1 MTNFNPVTKIKVF
14 GIGGG
19 GNNAVNRMV
28 EAELAGVQFYVA
40 NTDKQVLDSSKCDNR
55 ILLGFNT
62 THGLGAGGNPA
73 VGKAAAEESRAEIKA
88 AMEGADMVFIAAG
101 LGGGTGTGAAPVF
114 AQCARETGALTIGVV
129 TKPFEFEGKKRMMQ
143 AISGL
148 DELKMNVD
156 SIIIVPNEKVNDFLG
171 TLPIKQAFRE
181 ADNVLRQAV
190 QTITDLVSYNAQ
202 INLDFADIR
211 AVMQGKGAALIG
223 VGQAASGEKGAKDPA
238 EMAREAAENA
248 INCPLLEADVR
259 GAKNAIINVSGG
271 ELLTIEIARSAVEY
285 IKKVAGN
292 DIDIYF
298 GLVMNDALNDS
309 IVVTIIA
316 TGFEESQQYDVM
328 FGDDR
333 YERAKEE
340 QSQPQLMPQR
350 DDSSDF
356 FSRRFE

>member
-40 NTDKQVLDSSKCDNR
+40 NTDKAVLDASICENR
-55 ILLGFNT
+55 ILLGYNT

-73 VGKAAAEESRAEIKA
+73 VGKAAAEESREEIKA
-88 AMEGADMVFIAAG
+88 AMAGADMIFIAAG
-101 LGGGTGTGAAPVF
+101 LGGGTGTGAAPIF
-114 AQCARETGALTIGVV
+114 AQCAREAGALTIGVV

-156 SIIIVPNEKVNDFLG
+156 SIIIVPNEKVNSYLG
-171 TLPIKQAFRE
+171 SLPIKQAFLE

-211 AVMQGKGAALIG
+211 AVMAGKGAALIG
-223 VGQAASGEKGAKDPA
+223 VGQASSEEMTSKDPT
-238 EMAREAAENA
+238 EMAKEAAKNA
-248 INCPLLEADVR
+248 ITCPLLEANVQ

-271 ELLTIEIARSAVEY
+271 DLLTIDIARSAVEY
-285 IKKVAGN
+285 IKSVAGN

-298 GLVMNDALNDS
+298 GLVMNDALRDS

-316 TGFEESQQYDVM
+316 TGFEESQQYDVI
-328 FGDDR
+328 FGEDR
-333 YERAKEE
+333 YEKKEE
-340 QSQPQLMPQR
+340 DSITQP
-350 DDSSDF
+350 DDPSDF
-356 FSRRFE
+356 FNNRYN

>member
-28 EAELAGVQFYVA
+28 DAELAGVQFYVA
-40 NTDKQVLDSSKCDNR
+40 NT
-55 ILLGFNT
+55 
-62 THGLGAGGNPA
+62 
-73 VGKAAAEESRAEIKA
+73 IKK
-88 AMEGADMVFIAAG
+88 AMEGADMVFITAG

-114 AQCARETGALTIGVV
+114 AQCAREAGALTIGVV

-156 SIIIVPNEKVNDFLG
+156 SIIIIPNEKVNAFLG
-171 TLPIKQAFRE
+171 SLPIKQAFLE

-223 VGQAASGEKGAKDPA
+223 VGQGSCRKRHQLSASG
-238 EMAREAAENA
+238 
-248 INCPLLEADVR
+248 
-259 GAKNAIINVSGG
+259 S
-271 ELLTIEIARSAVEY
+271 
-285 IKKVAGN
+285 
-292 DIDIYF
+292 
-298 GLVMNDALNDS
+298 
-309 IVVTIIA
+309 
-316 TGFEESQQYDVM
+316 
-328 FGDDR
+328 
-333 YERAKEE
+333 
-340 QSQPQLMPQR
+340 
-350 DDSSDF
+350 
-356 FSRRFE
+356 